1 MPGSG
6 GSLRRI
12 NWKMHMT
19 IESNEL
25 VIWQVAAGDA
35 DRPYTDL
42 FLKHSV
48 ALIGPGDAGKWSPSR
63 SDSEFEGSYVRRF
76 AEEVNIGD
84 VLLLRKGI
92 RTVCAVDRVAS
103 EYEYLPQFDDVNG
116 WDLQHCRRVYWFH
129 CEPHVFGG
137 RVFGSRLSRV
147 YTAKVVDFVKFF
159 TAERSDWRS
168 GTLKELPTEEK
179 ALDVDAIPSHL
190 NLREIIRQAPKYSNL
205 YWNRNSF
212 GNTPTE
218 NEMIAHWVV
227 PFLRA
232 LGWEIKNIAVEWTHK
247 NYRIDVCVF
256 CHLPRVK
263 CHYLIEVKRLGAGLE
278 GAREQGKAYAMGFDP
293 PCDIVVTDGI
303 RYRMYEAQKNFELAV
318 SANLSRLKQSSL
330 KLFERM
336 KIPNP
341 RRT

>member
-1 MPGSG
+1 
-6 GSLRRI
+6 
-12 NWKMHMT
+12 MT

-25 VIWQVAAGDA
+25 VIWQVAAGAA
-35 DRPYTDL
+35 DRSYTDL

-48 ALIGPGDAGKWSPSR
+48 ALIGPGDAGKWSPGR
-63 SDSEFEGSYVRRF
+63 SDSEFGAGFVRRF
-76 AEEVNIGD
+76 AKEVNIGD

-92 RTVCAVDRVAS
+92 STICAVGRVAS
-103 EYEYLPQFDDVNG
+103 GYEYLPQFDDVNG
-116 WDLQHCRRVYWFH
+116 WDLQHCRRVYWFPLS
-129 CEPHVFGG
+129 EPHNFGG

-159 TAERSDWRS
+159 AAECSDWRS
-168 GTLKELPTEEK
+168 GHLEELPAEEK
-179 ALDVDAIPSHL
+179 ALDAIPSDL
-190 NLREIIRQAPKYSNL
+190 NLHEIVSRAREYSNL
-205 YWNRNSF
+205 YWNWYSF

-232 LGWEIKNIAVEWTHK
+232 LGWEIENIAVQWTHK

-278 GAREQGKAYAMGFDP
+278 GAREQGKAYAMEFDP

-303 RYRMYEAQKNFELAV
+303 RYCMYEAQKDFTPAA

-336 KIPNP
+336 KIPKP